1 MPKYIL
7 RRIGLAIITFFGI
20 TVLVFMI
27 SSMASGSPLELLLS
41 NQNISP
47 AEVERQR
54 IKLGLDQPIYIQ
66 YFNWLK
72 NFFQG
77 NLGESYRTGQPVMEM
92 IMNGLW
98 PTVLLAFSSVIVA
111 CLIAFPLGIQSTRH
125 QNRGWDNFSS
135 LFSFLTTSTPSF
147 FLALIF
153 LYFFAVKLKLLPIG
167 GMYESGQQ
175 GWDNFSSL
183 FSFLTTSTPSFFL
196 ALIFLYFFA
205 VKLKLLPI
213 GGMYESG
220 QQETLSSLLQHLF
233 MPAVVLG
240 MQMVGSLIQYTRS
253 SMLEVM
259 REDYVRTARSK
270 GLKERV
276 VIIKHVLRNSLIPV
290 VTYLGMEIPLLI
302 GGAVVTEQVFSWPGI
317 GNLMIKSI
325 DSRDYPVVMGIT
337 VLVAVAVL
345 VFNILT
351 DLIYGILDPRI
362 RYD

>member
-1 MPKYIL
+1 MSNYIL
-7 RRIGLAIITFFGI
+7 RRIGLAIVTFFGI

-54 IKLGLDQPIYIQ
+54 IKLGLDQPVYIQ
-66 YFNWLK
+66 YFSWLK
-72 NFFQG
+72 NFLQG
-77 NLGESYRTGQPVMEM
+77 NLGESYRTGQPVMKM
-92 IMNGLW
+92 IMDGLG
-98 PTVLLAFSSVIVA
+98 PTLLLTLSAVIVA
-111 CLIAFPLGIQSTRH
+111 CLISLPLGIQSARF
-125 QNRGWDNFSS
+125 QNKGWDNSS
-135 LFSFLTTSTPSF
+135 SVFSFLATSTPSF

-153 LYFFAVKLKLLPIG
+153 LYLFAVKLKWLPIG
-167 GMYESGQQ
+167 GMYDSGKPE
-175 GWDNFSSL
+175 
-183 FSFLTTSTPSFFL
+183 TP
-196 ALIFLYFFA
+196 A
-205 VKLKLLPI
+205 
-213 GGMYESG
+213 
-220 QQETLSSLLQHLF
+220 SLLRHLL

-270 GLKERV
+270 GLRERV

-325 DSRDYPVVMGIT
+325 DRRDYPVVMGIT

-345 VFNILT
+345 IFNILT
-351 DLIYGILDPRI
+351 DLIYGVLDPRI

>member
-111 CLIAFPLGIQSTRH
+111 CLIAFPLGIQSARH

-175 GWDNFSSL
+175 
-183 FSFLTTSTPSFFL
+183 
-196 ALIFLYFFA
+196 
-205 VKLKLLPI
+205 
-213 GGMYESG
+213 
-220 QQETLSSLLQHLF
+220 ETLCSLLQHLF
-233 MPAVVLG
+233 MPVVVLG

-270 GLKERV
+270 GLKERA

>member
-111 CLIAFPLGIQSTRH
+111 CLIAFPLGIQSARH

-175 GWDNFSSL
+175 
-183 FSFLTTSTPSFFL
+183 
-196 ALIFLYFFA
+196 
-205 VKLKLLPI
+205 
-213 GGMYESG
+213 
-220 QQETLSSLLQHLF
+220 ETLGSLLQHLF

-270 GLKERV
+270 GLKERA

-362 RYD
+362 WYD

>member
-1 MPKYIL
+1 
-7 RRIGLAIITFFGI
+7 
-20 TVLVFMI
+20 
-27 SSMASGSPLELLLS
+27 
-41 NQNISP
+41 
-47 AEVERQR
+47 
-54 IKLGLDQPIYIQ
+54 
-66 YFNWLK
+66 
-72 NFFQG
+72 
-77 NLGESYRTGQPVMEM
+77 
-92 IMNGLW
+92 
-98 PTVLLAFSSVIVA
+98 
-111 CLIAFPLGIQSTRH
+111 
-125 QNRGWDNFSS
+125 
-135 LFSFLTTSTPSF
+135 
-147 FLALIF
+147 
-153 LYFFAVKLKLLPIG
+153 
-167 GMYESGQQ
+167 
-175 GWDNFSSL
+175 
-183 FSFLTTSTPSFFL
+183 
-196 ALIFLYFFA
+196 
-205 VKLKLLPI
+205 
-213 GGMYESG
+213 MYESG

>member
-54 IKLGLDQPIYIQ
+54 IKLGLDEPIYIQ

-111 CLIAFPLGIQSTRH
+111 CLIAFPLGIQSARH

-175 GWDNFSSL
+175 
-183 FSFLTTSTPSFFL
+183 
-196 ALIFLYFFA
+196 
-205 VKLKLLPI
+205 K
-213 GGMYESG
+213 
-220 QQETLSSLLQHLF
+220 TLSSLLQHLF

>member
-7 RRIGLAIITFFGI
+7 RRIGLAVITFFGI

-54 IKLGLDQPIYIQ
+54 IKLGLDQPVYIQ

-111 CLIAFPLGIQSTRH
+111 CLIAFPLGIQSARH
-125 QNRGWDNFSS
+125 QNG
-135 LFSFLTTSTPSF
+135 
-147 FLALIF
+147 
-153 LYFFAVKLKLLPIG
+153 
-167 GMYESGQQ
+167 

>member
-111 CLIAFPLGIQSTRH
+111 CLIAFPLGIQSARH

-175 GWDNFSSL
+175 
-183 FSFLTTSTPSFFL
+183 
-196 ALIFLYFFA
+196 
-205 VKLKLLPI
+205 
-213 GGMYESG
+213 
-220 QQETLSSLLQHLF
+220 ETLGSLLQHLF

-317 GNLMIKSI
+317 GNLMIKTI

>member
-1 MPKYIL
+1 
-7 RRIGLAIITFFGI
+7 
-20 TVLVFMI
+20 
-27 SSMASGSPLELLLS
+27 
-41 NQNISP
+41 
-47 AEVERQR
+47 
-54 IKLGLDQPIYIQ
+54 
-66 YFNWLK
+66 
-72 NFFQG
+72 
-77 NLGESYRTGQPVMEM
+77 
-92 IMNGLW
+92 
-98 PTVLLAFSSVIVA
+98 
-111 CLIAFPLGIQSTRH
+111 
-125 QNRGWDNFSS
+125 
-135 LFSFLTTSTPSF
+135 
-147 FLALIF
+147 
-153 LYFFAVKLKLLPIG
+153 
-167 GMYESGQQ
+167 
-175 GWDNFSSL
+175 
-183 FSFLTTSTPSFFL
+183 
-196 ALIFLYFFA
+196 
-205 VKLKLLPI
+205 
-213 GGMYESG
+213 
-220 QQETLSSLLQHLF
+220 
-233 MPAVVLG
+233 
-240 MQMVGSLIQYTRS
+240 MVGSLIQYTRS

>member
-111 CLIAFPLGIQSTRH
+111 CLIAFPLGIQSARH

-175 GWDNFSSL
+175 
-183 FSFLTTSTPSFFL
+183 
-196 ALIFLYFFA
+196 
-205 VKLKLLPI
+205 
-213 GGMYESG
+213 
-220 QQETLSSLLQHLF
+220 ETLGSLLQHLF

>member
-72 NFFQG
+72 KFFQG

-111 CLIAFPLGIQSTRH
+111 CLIAFPLGIQSARH

-175 GWDNFSSL
+175 
-183 FSFLTTSTPSFFL
+183 
-196 ALIFLYFFA
+196 
-205 VKLKLLPI
+205 
-213 GGMYESG
+213 
-220 QQETLSSLLQHLF
+220 ETLGSLLQHLF

-270 GLKERV
+270 GLKERA

>member
-54 IKLGLDQPIYIQ
+54 IKLGLGQPIYIQ

-111 CLIAFPLGIQSTRH
+111 CLIAFPLGIQSARH
-125 QNRGWDNFSS
+125 QNR
-135 LFSFLTTSTPSF
+135 
-147 FLALIF
+147 
-153 LYFFAVKLKLLPIG
+153 
-167 GMYESGQQ
+167 

>member
-77 NLGESYRTGQPVMEM
+77 NLGESYRMGQPVMEM

-111 CLIAFPLGIQSTRH
+111 CLIAFPLGIQSARH

-135 LFSFLTTSTPSF
+135 LFSFLTT
-147 FLALIF
+147 A
-153 LYFFAVKLKLLPIG
+153 
-167 GMYESGQQ
+167 
-175 GWDNFSSL
+175 
-183 FSFLTTSTPSFFL
+183 TPSFFL

-220 QQETLSSLLQHLF
+220 QQETLGSLLQHLF

>member
-1 MPKYIL
+1 MSNYIL
-7 RRIGLAIITFFGI
+7 KRIGLAIITFFGI

-54 IKLGLDQPIYIQ
+54 IKLGLDQPIYVQ
-66 YFNWLK
+66 YFTWLK

-77 NLGESYRTGQPVMEM
+77 NLGESYRTGQPVMKM
-92 IMNGLW
+92 ILNGLG
-98 PTVLLAFSSVIVA
+98 PTLLLTFSAVIVA
-111 CLIAFPLGIQSTRH
+111 CLISFPLGIQSARY
-125 QNRGWDNFSS
+125 QNRGWDNVSS
-135 LFSFLTTSTPSF
+135 VFSFLATSTPSF

-153 LYFFAVKLKLLPIG
+153 LYIFAVKLKWLPIG
-167 GMYESGQQ
+167 GMYDSGKQES
-175 GWDNFSSL
+175 
-183 FSFLTTSTPSFFL
+183 
-196 ALIFLYFFA
+196 
-205 VKLKLLPI
+205 
-213 GGMYESG
+213 
-220 QQETLSSLLQHLF
+220 LSSLCRHLL

-240 MQMVGSLIQYTRS
+240 MQLVGSLIQYTRS

-276 VIIKHVLRNSLIPV
+276 VVIKHVLRNSLIPV

-351 DLIYGILDPRI
+351 DLIYGVLDPRI